1 MAKTKQALRA
11 SARTGRTPT
20 LEPRITL
27 EEIEWL
33 LAIKGYDYQE
43 GDVRAANGL
52 VFVHIYA
59 VEGDRRIW
67 IGSKNALFKMQ
78 RQHIQLLLK
87 LKL

>member
-1 MAKTKQALRA
+1 MAKTKQALQA
-11 SARTGRTPT
+11 SARTERTPT

-33 LAIKGYDYQE
+33 LAIKGYGYQE

-67 IGSKNALFKMQ
+67 IGSKNALCTMQ
-78 RQHIQLLLK
+78 RWQMHLLLK

>member
-1 MAKTKQALRA
+1 MAKTKQALRV
-11 SARTGRTPT
+11 SARTERTPT

-59 VEGDRRIW
+59 IEGDRRIW